1 MFIRESKTTNKKTGK
16 VYIKHTL
23 VESVRT
29 DKGPRQRNVL
39 TLGKLDLDRSLWKSL
54 ANSLEA
60 YLYGEDE
67 LFPLD
72 TFDLPEELIV
82 EITRQRGVIRHHIN
96 TSQHSLISNSVKE
109 LEADGQ
115 CTIQEID
122 VETISVIESRGLGN
136 ELLANDAWDQLSF
149 SQILSECGF
158 SKREEALAAAV
169 IWGRLIEPGSDLSTW
184 RWLRNNSSLAEFFPS
199 NISQVH
205 KDRIY
210 EIADK
215 LLTHKDRLEEF
226 LYERQAQLFQL
237 NKTLFLFDLTN
248 FYFEGKMVQNTL
260 AKRGKSKEQRSQNPL
275 ISLAL
280 IVDEHGFPVKSKIY
294 EGNVGEPKTLKEILD
309 ETGLNQDELY
319 KPALAMD
326 RGIATA
332 ENIQFLKDQGFGY
345 TLIERA
351 DKSSEYMDEF
361 SGLDGF
367 EQIVDSQGQTVHLKK
382 LNGKVLCK
390 SEARSEKE
398 LAIYEKKITK
408 LEKDLDA
415 MIKVI
420 ESGRLKGE
428 KKISER
434 IGKIKAKNPGFNKL
448 VDLQINEDC
457 TQIQYSRKE
466 DAKKTSGCYVINYDQ
481 INGNAEQVWRIYT
494 TLTTVENAF
503 RSMKSDLGTRP
514 VFHRKTERTEAH
526 LFISILA
533 YHMLNNIEY
542 RLKMKNSSIRF
553 ASLRRIVA
561 NHRRTVIQ
569 WTDKKS
575 KVWQKHC
582 SSKPEPE
589 VLDIYRKLAI
599 KNPLQD
605 KIYLTQ
611 NNKM

>member
-39 TLGKLDLDRSLWKSL
+39 TLGQLTLDRSLWKSL
-54 ANSLEA
+54 ANNLET

-67 LFPLD
+67 LFSLD
-72 TFDLPEELIV
+72 MFDLPEELIS
-82 EITRQRGVIRHHIN
+82 EITRQRAVIRHHIN
-96 TSQHSLISNSVKE
+96 NSEATFNQSVKE
-109 LEADGQ
+109 VEGNTGS
-115 CTIQEID
+115 TIQEVD
-122 VETISVIESRGLGN
+122 VDTISVTESRSLGN
-136 ELLANDAWDQLSF
+136 ELLAWDAWEQLNF
-149 SQILSECGF
+149 SEILNKCGF

-184 RWLRNNSSLAEFFPS
+184 KWLRSNSSLSEFFPS

-215 LLTHKDRLEEF
+215 LLAHKDRLEEF

-248 FYFEGKMVQNTL
+248 FYFEGKMTRNTL
-260 AKRGKSKEQRSQNPL
+260 AKRGKAKEQRSQKPL

-294 EGNVGEPKTLKEILD
+294 EGNVGEPKTLKEILN
-309 ETGLNQDELY
+309 ETGLSQELY

-351 DKSSEYMDEF
+351 DKSSEYLDEF
-361 SGLDGF
+361 SELDGF
-367 EQIVDSQGQTVHLKK
+367 EQITDSQGQTVHLKK
-382 LNGKVLCK
+382 LDGKLLCK
-390 SEARSEKE
+390 SEARFEKE
-398 LAIYEKKITK
+398 QAIYEKKITK
-408 LEKDLDA
+408 LEKDLEA

-420 ESGRLKGE
+420 KSGRLKGE

-434 IGKIKAKNPGFNKL
+434 IGKVKAKNPGFNKL
-448 VDLQINEDC
+448 VALHINDDF
-457 TQIQYSRKE
+457 TQVCYSRKK
-466 DAKKTSGCYVINYDQ
+466 DAGMTSGCYVISYDQ
-481 INGNAEQVWRIYT
+481 INADAEQIWRIYT

-503 RSMKSDLGTRP
+503 RAMKSDLGTRP

-533 YHMLNNIEY
+533 FHMLNNIEH
-542 RLKMKNSSIRF
+542 RLKMKNSSMRF
-553 ASLRRIVA
+553 ASLRKIVA

-569 WTDKKS
+569 WNDVKS

-589 VLDIYRKLAI
+589 VLDIYRKLGI
-599 KNPLQD
+599 KNPLRD
-605 KIYLTQ
+605 KIYLATKT
-611 NNKM
+611 KM